1 MHRLWRYI
9 ISTSIIPK
17 FNKLDKQG
25 DKLNIQ
31 VDEKEWKV
39 YQVIK
44 KPNVKYDSENG
55 ILTWIM
61 LVALAGAVIQFLLR

>member
-1 MHRLWRYI
+1 
-9 ISTSIIPK
+9 
-17 FNKLDKQG
+17 
-25 DKLNIQ
+25 
-31 VDEKEWKV
+31 V

-44 KPNVKYDSENG
+44 KPNVKYDAENG